1 MRQKGLRR
9 EGTQGADEKGKS
21 RMEDKQEKRRGKGI
35 KGEKREETR

>member
-21 RMEDKQEKRRGKGI
+21 RMKTSKRRGE
-35 KGEKREETR
+35 EKE